1 MRPKLWGRLAAC
13 APVCNRRSPGGH
25 DARRRLQACPTILA
39 SLVLLGSTVHASTF
53 YLTIAGL
60 GGEPEYE
67 QRFTG
72 WAKDAEKLLKAA
84 EPNAKVET
92 LAGPGATKALIEA
105 KLKEFAA
112 QAKPDDS
119 VVLML
124 IGHGSFDESDYKF
137 NIPGPD
143 MTATELANL
152 LDKIPAKHQL
162 VVNMTSAS
170 GGSIISLQRPGRVVV
185 TATKTGTEKNAT
197 YFARYWIEGLRDPA
211 ADTDKNEVITALEAF
226 KYAEAKTADFFK
238 TQNRIATEH
247 PLIEDTGK
255 GEGVKAPAPD
265 NGEGLVAGHFALV
278 HLGAVSA
285 QINDPEK
292 LKLLKRKEELE
303 ASIDEL
309 KYKKASMDVNDYRR
323 QLSAL
328 LVELAKT
335 QEALDK

>member
-1 MRPKLWGRLAAC
+1 MRWPLGRFAMAGF
-13 APVCNRRSPGGH
+13 A
-25 DARRRLQACPTILA
+25 
-39 SLVLLGSTVHASTF
+39 VLFAMPALRANTF

-72 WAKDAEKLLKAA
+72 WAKDVDKLLKAA

-92 LAGPGATKALIEA
+92 LMGAGATKALIEA
-105 KLKEFAA
+105 KLRDFAA
-112 QAKPDDS
+112 EAKPDDS

-143 MTATELANL
+143 LTGTDLANL

-170 GGSIISLQRPGRVVV
+170 GASIISLQKPGRVVV
-185 TATKTGTEKNAT
+185 AATKSGTEKNAT
-197 YFARYWIEGLRDPA
+197 YFARYWIEALRDPA
-211 ADTDKNEVITALEAF
+211 SDTDKNEVITALEAF
-226 KYAEAKTADFFK
+226 KYAEAKTANFFQ
-238 TQNRIATEH
+238 TNNRLATEH
-247 PLIEDTGK
+247 PLLEDTGK

-265 NGEGLVAGHFALV
+265 NGEGMIAGRFALV

-285 QINDPEK
+285 QLNDPEK
-292 LKLLKRKEELE
+292 LKLLKHKEEVE
-303 ASIDEL
+303 AAIDEL
-309 KYKKASMDVNDYRR
+309 KYRKASMDVNEYRQKLS
-323 QLSAL
+323 QLL
-328 LVELAKT
+328 IDLAKT